1 MIMLCQAANVT
12 KILHICVC
20 VCVEV
25 MKASLW
31 QRGWLV
37 ENAARPLTDDSF
49 VKHMFVQLCL
59 ERCTP

>member
-1 MIMLCQAANVT
+1 M
-12 KILHICVC
+12 C

-49 VKHMFVQLCL
+49 VKHICMCL
-59 ERCTP
+59 EVHTMIAH

>member
-20 VCVEV
+20 VEV

-31 QRGWLV
+31 QIGGWLV

-49 VKHMFVQLCL
+49 VKHICMCL